1 MKIPK
6 KFLTRQHE
14 ITADFLREVDNHLK
28 DILSGDKDQMFEIRD
43 FAALLYIHPIHLSN
57 TIKAATGHSPCY
69 FMENRLMEISKSLL
83 QIDKMP
89 ISEVARTLTYDP
101 SNFTKFFKRFSGKTP
116 KQYRTDYFQSLP
128 SKEDKIAI

>member
-101 SNFTKFFKRFSGKTP
+101 SNFTKFFKRFREKLQSNIVQIISNRYLP
-116 KQYRTDYFQSLP
+116 K
-128 SKEDKIAI
+128 KIK

>member
-1 MKIPK
+1 
-6 KFLTRQHE
+6 
-14 ITADFLREVDNHLK
+14 
-28 DILSGDKDQMFEIRD
+28 
-43 FAALLYIHPIHLSN
+43 
-57 TIKAATGHSPCY
+57 
-69 FMENRLMEISKSLL
+69 MEISKSLL